1 VTYLQDSW
9 EGTCLEFG
17 SYVKPKKTDRAGC
30 MVGLRVHGPDNDY
43 TCNIEVNQ
51 LRSSIK
57 DQFKVELYRFVLPTE
72 VTHAEIVSQTTGM

>member
-1 VTYLQDSW
+1 
-9 EGTCLEFG
+9 
-17 SYVKPKKTDRAGC
+17 
-30 MVGLRVHGPDNDY
+30 VGLRAHGPDNDY

-57 DQFKVELYRFVLPTE
+57 DQFKVDPYRFALPTE